1 MISAINPNEEMD
13 TRRLGV
19 NGRENAHEG
28 SFRRQKI
35 KPITVSKD
43 WSSALFSVGEFVGM
57 GKLSRKSVTTI

>member
-1 MISAINPNEEMD
+1 MISAINPKEEMD
-13 TRRLGV
+13 TRRLVV

-28 SFRRQKI
+28 SFRRQKS

-57 GKLSRKSVTTI
+57 GKLSRKSVMTI